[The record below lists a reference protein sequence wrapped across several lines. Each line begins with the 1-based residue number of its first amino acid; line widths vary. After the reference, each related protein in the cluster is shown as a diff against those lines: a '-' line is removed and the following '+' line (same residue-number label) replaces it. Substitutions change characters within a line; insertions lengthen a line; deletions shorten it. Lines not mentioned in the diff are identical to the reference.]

1 MSSLV
6 QSVDWLAIA
15 PPVIAALVGL
25 AVLVADLFVGEAR
38 KPLLG
43 WLAVTGLAAATLMLL
58 PLLDADRSTFC
69 LVGDPGVCSYTADR
83 FTLVIQFLVLGGALL
98 TALLS
103 VTALKDA
110 DKRLP
115 EGEYWFLFLSSV
127 AGAALLPASRDLAT
141 LVVALEVA
149 SLPAFAL
156 VGLRH
161 GDRKS
166 SEAALKFFLSS
177 VTATTVSLLGISFVY
192 AATGTLHLTLVAE
205 RVQTVDGQLH
215 TLAQTGVVLTLV
227 GFAFKTAAVPFHF
240 WVPDTYVGAPLPI
253 AAYLS
258 VIGKAVGFTGLILVT
273 VVALPSY
280 AEVWGPAL
288 AALAAL
294 TMTVG
299 NVGALGQQAAR
310 AYSAVRLLAWSSV
323 GQAGYLLVPIAAAA
337 YSGDAEKSIGST
349 LAYAL
354 MYGAVNLGAFA
365 VAALVGRT
373 KALNRVSDYRG
384 LYASSPLT
392 ALLLAFFL
400 LCLAGL
406 PPGIIGLFAKV
417 TVFSAAVDAGLGW
430 LAVVMAVNVVI
441 ALVYYLRWTATG
453 RPGPTRNATRSRPA
467 MGSPCHGP
475 AGPRPDRGGLPPGDP
490 PPPYPVC
497 GRAHRQHPR
506 AEGYGHPRQRE
517 RQDQTPGEP
526 DRRQHPRHRPRPK
539 RPGRRVGHRVVHQ
552 HPEGGEPDRTPYIH
566 RGSQDGDHRSH
577 GRLRPVRHLEPRVDG
592 GQEARKMPVPGHG
605 QHRPRDTQDQ
615 GEQRT
620 QRGRGRPH
628 PYHRRQFR
636 NPGRPHRVGQRR
648 ARIAQPPGPQ
658 HRKDRDRDSHVH
670 DQCDAQRQRDRA
682 PDGARRIPY
691 LLAEGRDPRV
701 PGEGEEQQ
709 TGGLKHAARAAR
721 CRARRGVRQRP
732 VPRSGTRPPRKARTA
747 RTTATMHPRQPCRT
761 SAPRRSHRGQAPRQL
776 RPPPRGPARGQRYAP
791 TVSAI
796 AAQEAVFPTTNAQPA
811 RSPPELPEPLTATGT
826 GTGPLISSRVRPAV
840 EEPSTSSARTAATSS
855 RGTEPRPVWASRRTR
870 PVPASSVSMPGRR
883 IVHSRASR
891 PRTYASASPLARWYT
906 SKTSSPSWAGSAPID
921 ETTTNRRTPARTAAS
936 AKRTAAALS
945 TVSLRAVPLP
955 GPAPAANTAASAPR
969 SCSATSATEADSR
982 SSTTGSAP
990 NCRSASACSALRM
1003 MPATSS
1009 PRATSNRSSRSAI

>member
-115 EGEYWFLFLSSV
+115 EGEYWFLLLSSA

-177 VTATTVSLLGISFVY
+177 VTATAVSLLGISFVY

-205 RVQTVDGQLH
+205 RVQTVDGQLQ

-240 WVPDTYVGAPLPI
+240 WVPDTYVGAPLPV

-299 NVGALGQQAAR
+299 NVGALGQQATR

-373 KALNRVSDYRG
+373 KVLNRVSDYRG

-441 ALVYYLRWTATG
+441 ALVYYLRWTA
-453 RPGPTRNATRSRPA
+453 
-467 MGSPCHGP
+467 
-475 AGPRPDRGGLPPGDP
+475 L
-490 PPPYPVC
+490 
-497 GRAHRQHPR
+497 
-506 AEGYGHPRQRE
+506 
-517 RQDQTPGEP
+517 
-526 DRRQHPRHRPRPK
+526 
-539 RPGRRVGHRVVHQ
+539 
-552 HPEGGEPDRTPYIH
+552 
-566 RGSQDGDHRSH
+566 
-577 GRLRPVRHLEPRVDG
+577 L
-592 GQEARKMPVPGHG
+592 
-605 QHRPRDTQDQ
+605 
-615 GEQRT
+615 
-620 QRGRGRPH
+620 
-628 PYHRRQFR
+628 F
-636 NPGRPHRVGQRR
+636 
-648 ARIAQPPGPQ
+648 
-658 HRKDRDRDSHVH
+658 
-670 DQCDAQRQRDRA
+670 RA
-682 PDGARRIPY
+682 PDGEPAVH
-691 LLAEGRDPRV
+691 RV
-701 PGEGEEQQ
+701 P
-709 TGGLKHAARAAR
+709 
-721 CRARRGVRQRP
+721 V
-732 VPRSGTRPPRKARTA
+732 
-747 RTTATMHPRQPCRT
+747 
-761 SAPRRSHRGQAPRQL
+761 
-776 RPPPRGPARGQRYAP
+776 
-791 TVSAI
+791 
-796 AAQEAVFPTTNAQPA
+796 
-811 RSPPELPEPLTATGT
+811 PLTAAIALTGVL
-826 GTGPLISSRVRPAV
+826 GV
-840 EEPSTSSARTAATSS
+840 
-855 RGTEPRPVWASRRTR
+855 
-870 PVPASSVSMPGRR
+870 
-883 IVHSRASR
+883 
-891 PRTYASASPLARWYT
+891 
-906 SKTSSPSWAGSAPID
+906 
-921 ETTTNRRTPARTAAS
+921 
-936 AKRTAAALS
+936 ALS
-945 TVSLRAVPLP
+945 GAPQLILRF
-955 GPAPAANTAASAPR
+955 T
-969 SCSATSATEADSR
+969 D
-982 SSTTGSAP
+982 TG
-990 NCRSASACSALRM
+990 LF
-1003 MPATSS
+1003 
-1009 PRATSNRSSRSAI
+1009 